1 MFKNSTKIFFEDN
14 FKTLFYPISL
24 RQKRDS
30 GQKYSLFFRI
40 KPFTKKSFQNLR
52 SKGKTDKMS
61 YLKNEKKH
69 PKKVK
74 KHFSSIP

>member
-40 KPFTKKSFQNLR
+40 KPFTKKVFKISAR
-52 SKGKTDKMS
+52 R
-61 YLKNEKKH
+61 EKLTKCH
-69 PKKVK
+69 T
-74 KHFSSIP
+74 